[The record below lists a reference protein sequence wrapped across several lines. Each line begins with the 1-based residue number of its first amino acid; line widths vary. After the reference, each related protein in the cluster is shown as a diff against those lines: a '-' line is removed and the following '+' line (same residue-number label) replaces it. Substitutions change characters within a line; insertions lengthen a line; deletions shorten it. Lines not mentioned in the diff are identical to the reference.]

1 MPQHWAE
8 TLIAETAASSPLAA
22 AAARAAHQARLPLLP
37 KRADPQQP
45 EDQRQGVRLQRRAS
59 RQGRGTG
66 ASARRG
72 CVLGQ
77 HPVAVWGAGT
87 PNGTPASPAASLR
100 AVAAPSRCVRWPA
113 AAR

>member
-45 EDQRQGVRLQRRAS
+45 EDQRQGVRLQRRALAAGS
-59 RQGRGTG
+59 RDWSFCAARLCART
-66 ASARRG
+66 ASSCCLEGGDAQRDPR
-72 CVLGQ
+72 Q
-77 HPVAVWGAGT
+77 
-87 PNGTPASPAASLR
+87 
-100 AVAAPSRCVRWPA
+100 PSRFF
-113 AAR
+113 ARCSGP